1 MELIEITEKLLS
13 LDMAAVYFSDPQSQI
28 DFLTGQRKSFPRGLC
43 EWVCIV
49 GGGGGSLLCA
59 FLQIVIWK
67 AQGLKL

>member
-49 GGGGGSLLCA
+49 GGGGGPYCVLFSRLW
-59 FLQIVIWK
+59 FGK
-67 AQGLKL
+67 PKD